1 MSYMKSIHKE
11 KDTRDYN
18 LSCLNQL
25 KMPNK
30 IKHEVL
36 RVWCQ
41 LCQYWAQ
48 NKADLAKPTNNMAN
62 ISLVISQC
70 EYKNRDNANLNHHVK
85 VEHGDIVYHCDQ
97 CDYEAK
103 TRRLVGRHNKAKQDV
118 VFPSLTFL
126 CVNSSQ
132 LNCRACSLQVLGGIG
147 LKLFNLLSL
156 TRKSSTLLLAGFFK
170 LWWTFFN
177 TYVMFEGKC
186 WI

>member
-1 MSYMKSIHKE
+1 
-11 KDTRDYN
+11 
-18 LSCLNQL
+18 
-25 KMPNK
+25 
-30 IKHEVL
+30 
-36 RVWCQ
+36 
-41 LCQYWAQ
+41 
-48 NKADLAKPTNNMAN
+48 MAN

-147 LKLFNLLSL
+147 LTLTLTIKKCAFADVPVQSKVFHLFSQVIPQRGLSRMENG
-156 TRKSSTLLLAGFFK
+156 RKRIAIVPDFK
-170 LWWTFFN
+170 FPGW
-177 TYVMFEGKC
+177 
-186 WI
+186 